1 MEKLNEHLLSAWLRL
16 STSVVN
22 SRLVSELPYNESL
35 ICNVLYNQICSG
47 NDSGLTAT
55 ELCNETKM
63 AKSLMNRSL
72 NQLEKLGIIS
82 RVRSALDKRQV
93 LISLNLDKAGVYL
106 KQHQDILKL
115 LDTIIENIG
124 ETASEQAITLF
135 QNISDI
141 ADRQFDKFNY
151 IKEERI

>member
-1 MEKLNEHLLSAWLRL
+1 MEKLNEHLLRAWLRL

-35 ICNVLYNQICSG
+35 ICNVLYTHVCSG
-47 NDSGLTAT
+47 NKDGLTAT

-106 KQHQDILKL
+106 KQHQEILKL
-115 LDTIIENIG
+115 LDTMIENIG
-124 ETASEQAITLF
+124 EAASEQAITLF
-135 QNISDI
+135 QSISDV
-141 ADRQFDKFNY
+141 ADRKFSKFNSLP
-151 IKEERI
+151 EED

>member
-1 MEKLNEHLLSAWLRL
+1 MEKLNEHLLQAWLRL

-35 ICNVLYNQICSG
+35 ICNVLYNHICSG
-47 NDSGLTAT
+47 NQAGLTAT

-72 NQLEKLGIIS
+72 NQLENLGIIS
-82 RVRSALDKRQV
+82 RVRSVLDKRQV
-93 LISLNLDKAGVYL
+93 LISLNLDKAGIYL
-106 KQHQDILKL
+106 KQHQEILNL
-115 LDTIIENIG
+115 LDTVIENIG

-141 ADRQFDKFNY
+141 ADRKFS
-151 IKEERI
+151 KFVSLPEEE